1 MIWSD
6 HVNKA
11 AISGIV
17 GRIAMRSVIVPLYM
31 VAVLL
36 FSGVLAV
43 LAADAPAGQGVKVM
57 PTGFTP
63 AYANVIYI
71 PGSGNSLHKLDI
83 YTSSVPRPEGG
94 YPLLVFIHGGGFARG
109 DKYSPTSDDFR
120 TAMKGLDK
128 GFMVASV
135 NYRLSGTDKAP
146 AQIVDVKAAIHFLRA
161 NGATYGFNPDKIVL
175 MGVSAGSSIA
185 AAAATS
191 SDSSAFDAELASLGA
206 VKSTEKIKAV
216 ISLFGLYDFTRLQ
229 EQSEWLTD
237 GSNTS
242 FDRVYLPT
250 YAEARKF
257 FLGKKAGR
265 FSAPDSLEYKVLG
278 GPLESRNPMTAKIN
292 AITYI
297 GPKEPPFFIRHGGA
311 DEVIPFLQSV
321 GLAEALKAQ
330 GNKVD
335 FAIVPGAQ
343 HGLPMA
349 NFFKIFD
356 AEEMYEWLAQQI
368 DG

>member
-1 MIWSD
+1 MMWLD
-6 HVNKA
+6 HLHRA
-11 AISGIV
+11 AISATI
-17 GRIAMRSVIVPLYM
+17 GRIAMRNVIVPLNLA
-31 VAVLL
+31 AVLL
-36 FSGVLAV
+36 FSVFFAV

-63 AYANVIYI
+63 AYANVVYI
-71 PGSGNSLHKLDI
+71 PGSTNSLHKLDI

-94 YPLLVFIHGGGFARG
+94 YPLLIFIHGGGFARG
-109 DKYSPTSDDFR
+109 DKYGPTNDDFR

-146 AQIVDVKAAIHFLRA
+146 AQIVDVKAAIRFLRA
-161 NGATYGFNPDKIVL
+161 NGATYGFNPDRIVL

-191 SDSSAFDAELASLGA
+191 SDSSAFDPELAALSA

-229 EQSEWLTD
+229 AQSEWLTD
-237 GSNTS
+237 VSNTS
-242 FDRVYLPT
+242 FDKVYLPAYT
-250 YAEARKF
+250 EARKF
-257 FLGKKAGR
+257 FLGKKAAR
-265 FSAPDSLEYKVLG
+265 FNSPDSMEYKVLG
-278 GPLESRNPMTAKIN
+278 GPLEKSNPMTAKIN

-311 DEVIPFLQSV
+311 DEAIPFLQSV
-321 GLAEALKAQ
+321 DLAEALKAQ
-330 GNKVD
+330 GNRVD

-349 NFFKIFD
+349 NFFNIFD
-356 AEEMYEWLAQQI
+356 AEEMYKWLAQQI